1 MSFTNGTVQPLE
13 LSGALSAYEAIDMT
27 PCIGTEFPTLDLAE
41 ALRAPNSDEIIRD
54 LAITICRRGV
64 VAFRSQTN
72 MTNELQKELTHR
84 LGELSGKPAGHRL
97 SKHPLHLIRKDD
109 PEMGILDAG
118 RQQALHGGDTTDKRQ
133 KASVEWHS
141 DGSYEI
147 CPPDF
152 TSLRMTDIP
161 RTGGD
166 TLFASGYELYDRLS
180 EPYQKF
186 FESLTATHEVPA
198 LRKAA
203 ETMEGIYTG
212 PRGAPANT
220 DMQFKQ
226 SHPMVRTHPVTGWKT
241 LFAGGLHCRRVNG
254 VTEWESQ
261 ELLEK
266 ILRLVADNHDLQ
278 VRIRWNTPCDM
289 VIWDNRCVLHCPTQD
304 HYGLGKRMGY
314 RTMSVAEKP
323 FLNLSSPSRLE
334 ANAVVGEKAGK
345 KVSEIPAA
353 APVKIP
359 TAAAPAAAPAVSAQA

>member
-1 MSFTNGTVQPLE
+1 MPAAPME
-13 LSGALSAYEAIDMT
+13 LSGALAAAYEAIDMT

-41 ALRAPNSDEIIRD
+41 MLSRPDADAIVRD

-64 VAFRSQTN
+64 VAFRGQTKV
-72 MTNELQKELTHR
+72 TNEIQKELTNR
-84 LGELSGKPAGHRL
+84 LGELSGKPVGHRL

-118 RQQALHGGDTTDKRQ
+118 RQQALHGGDTTEKRQ

-141 DGSYEI
+141 DGSYEV

-152 TSLRMTDIP
+152 TSLRMTEIP

-166 TLFASGYELYDRLS
+166 TLFASCYELYDRLS

-212 PRGAPANT
+212 PRGAPDNT
-220 DMQFKQ
+220 DMGFKQ
-226 SHPMVRTHPVTGWKT
+226 SHPMVRTHPTTGWKS

-254 VTEWESQ
+254 VTEWESK

-278 VRIRWNTPCDM
+278 VRIRWNNPGDM

-323 FLNLSSPSRLE
+323 FLDVNSPSRIE
-334 ANAVVGEKAGK
+334 ANAVLGSKSGG
-345 KVSEIPAA
+345 KVSENVTVPQ
-353 APVKIP
+353 KI
-359 TAAAPAAAPAVSAQA
+359 APAAIPVAAPQVSAQA